1 MLISGTRHRYI
12 YPQDTVNWLFN
23 LTPVSTGAFD
33 FNFHSNSGD
42 IFNIFSL
49 KNRKIYSYQND
60 FIGSYS
66 INSNLSLSGNITNG
80 KIDLYHNSLPL
91 YLGLGIQKFD
101 KITGFSLNS
110 RGGDNIDFLNLNILG
125 DSPEYFYDQN
135 ATYRSGE
142 SIKINIVNNSNQDFT
157 IFSGNVENSNFSING
172 LDNLKISKNN
182 TGYFYLVHNNSL
194 VNFSNTDVVIDTDF
208 GRQRLKITLSGIRLE
223 DETYYLS
230 VGPNVLFVENDFYQD
245 YNIVFKNA
253 NSANL
258 SIELKYISGVTGD
271 YSRPVTR
278 YSFLENQNVSG
289 FIEGSGFLFGG
300 ITGLISG
307 FNPLKDYYEFGTGSG
322 IARDFKIAEN
332 QYIEKNYNIL
342 ASGFGDVY
350 ALTGIQAK
358 GSQNDILYSGFI
370 NFQGGLLT
378 GFFSGVVTGVVP
390 DAKRGWYVNSGGNFV
405 PPPISE
411 ESYNLICSS
420 TLNNPICSEYSF
432 EYEFKTGL
440 KTGFITKFFNYTGD
454 IVISFAPSETEKVKL
469 ISPTLFATGLIT
481 DYFKITGAAF
491 ATGQRVSGKLV
502 GDYLLDFEPG
512 KWIISK
518 PYSGSITGESFLSLS
533 DFDPVKGVPIPGIST
548 GYFNEIAF
556 TGLNVSFCEPKIPE
570 QIDIKKIPE
579 EVFSKECFQDDRSFN
594 YQYTG
599 YLLQPLSGSEER
611 FFENSTFQIRSGNYK
626 LYAGHPAG
634 GRTRISR
641 LGLTPSGNGFF
652 YHLFDKPDAK
662 LENFKSIDP
671 DYNGGGWEESFT
683 TLEPVI
689 NFDNGIVPSVTN
701 IDLECGLLY
710 PCDPTIIHFKID
722 SPDFYSIN
730 GLDTKDCWS
739 GCFANW
745 PKKQY
750 SVENSGTIV
759 FLNTSSPDFS
769 SDGFNYGLEFEI
781 CNTSDFAQKMVRL
794 LYLNPSIEPIVRPST
809 GDAIF
814 IFNNTNYFGNY
825 YINSI
830 NYFENF
836 RDIRLGLSCEPPKI
850 CNNSFMGTKLF
861 VYDQVDISVSL
872 ISSSSSSSVNN
883 LPQTDSF
890 WIGTFE

>member
-33 FNFHSNSGD
+33 FNFHSNSGN

-80 KIDLYHNSLPL
+80 KIDLYNNSLPL
-91 YLGLGIQKFD
+91 YLGLGIEKFD

-110 RGGDNIDFLNLNILG
+110 VGGNNINFSNLNILG
-125 DSPEYFYDQN
+125 DSPQYFYDQN

-157 IFSGNVENSNFSING
+157 IFSGSVENSNFSING
-172 LDNLKISKNN
+172 INNLKISKNN
-182 TGYFYLVHNNSL
+182 TGYFYLVHNSSF

-208 GRQRLKITLSGIRLE
+208 GRQRLTVTLSGIRLE

-230 VGPNVLFVENDFYQD
+230 VGPNLLFVENDFYQD

-258 SIELKYISGVTGD
+258 SVELQYISGVTGD

-278 YSFLENQNVSG
+278 NNFLRNQNVSG
-289 FIEGSGFLFGG
+289 FIQGSGFLLGG
-300 ITGLISG
+300 ITGLVSG
-307 FNPLKDYYEFGTGSG
+307 FNPLKNYYEFGTGSG
-322 IARDFKIAEN
+322 IARDFKVAEN

-342 ASGFGDVY
+342 ASGLGDVY
-350 ALTGIQAK
+350 ALTGIQAS

-370 NFQGGLLT
+370 NFRGGILT

-390 DAKRGWYVNSGGNFV
+390 DAKRGWYVNSSGNFV

-420 TLNNPICSEYSF
+420 TLNNPICSQYSF

-440 KTGFITKFFNYTGD
+440 KTGVITKFFNYTGN
-454 IVISFAPSETEKVKL
+454 IVIPFTPSETETVNL
-469 ISPTLFATGLIT
+469 ISPTLFATGILT
-481 DYFKITGAAF
+481 DYFKITGGAF
-491 ATGQRVSGKLV
+491 ATGKTVSGKLI

-512 KWIISK
+512 KWVVSK
-518 PYSGSITGESFLSLS
+518 PFSGPISGKSFLSLS
-533 DFDPVKGVPIPGIST
+533 DFDPVKGLTAPGVST
-548 GYFNEIAF
+548 GYFDGIVSTGLTIAF
-556 TGLNVSFCEPKIPE
+556 CKPNIPE
-570 QIDIKKIPE
+570 QIKIEKIPN
-579 EVFSKECFQDDRSFN
+579 EVFSKECFQDDSSFN

-599 YLLQPLSGSEER
+599 YLLQPLSGSGER
-611 FFENSTFQIRSGNYK
+611 FFENSTFQIRSGNYQ
-626 LYAGHPAG
+626 LYEGHPTG

-641 LGLTPSGNGFF
+641 LGVTPSGDGFF
-652 YHLFDKPDAK
+652 YHLFDIPGAK
-662 LENFKSIDP
+662 LEDSQDTYP
-671 DYNGGGWEESFT
+671 DYNGGGWEESVK
-683 TLEPVI
+683 TLEPFVA
-689 NFDNGIVPSVTN
+689 FETGIVPSITN
-701 IDLECGLLY
+701 LDLECGLLY

-722 SPDFYSIN
+722 SADFYSI
-730 GLDTKDCWS
+730 GQLDTKDCWS

-750 SVENSGTIV
+750 SVEHSGTIV
-759 FLNTSSPDFS
+759 FLNTASPDFS
-769 SDGFNYGLEFEI
+769 GDGFTYGLEFQI
-781 CNTSDFAQKMVRL
+781 CNTGDFAQKMVRL
-794 LYLNPSIEPIVRPST
+794 LYLNPSIEPTVRPST

-850 CNNSFMGTKLF
+850 CNNSSIGTKLF
-861 VYDQVDISVSL
+861 AYDQVNISVSL
-872 ISSSSSSSVNN
+872 GVND
-883 LPQTDSF
+883 LPETESF
-890 WIGTFE
+890 WIGTFEE

>member
-23 LTPVSTGAFD
+23 LIPVSTGEFD

-49 KNRKIYSYQND
+49 KNRKIYSYQDD

-80 KIDLYHNSLPL
+80 KIDLYNNSLPL

-110 RGGDNIDFLNLNILG
+110 VGGNNINFSNLNILG

-172 LDNLKISKNN
+172 INNLKISKNN
-182 TGYFYLVHNNSL
+182 TGYFYLVHNNSF

-208 GRQRLKITLSGIRLE
+208 GRRRLVIALSGIRLE

-230 VGPNVLFVENDFYQD
+230 VGPNLLFVENDFYQD

-271 YSRPVTR
+271 YSIPVTR
-278 YSFLENQNVSG
+278 NSFLRNQNVSG

-300 ITGLISG
+300 VTGLISG
-307 FNPLKDYYEFGTGSG
+307 FNPLKNYYEFGTGSG
-322 IARDFKIAEN
+322 IARDFKVAEN

-370 NFQGGLLT
+370 NFRGGTLT

-390 DAKRGWYVNSGGNFV
+390 DAKRGWYVNSSGNFV
-405 PPPISE
+405 PPPINE

-420 TLNNPICSEYSF
+420 NLNNPICSQYSF

-440 KTGFITKFFNYTGD
+440 KTGIITKFFNYTGD
-454 IVISFAPSETEKVKL
+454 IVVPFSPSETEIIKL

-481 DYFKITGAAF
+481 DYFKITGGAF
-491 ATGQRVSGKLV
+491 ATGKRVSGKLI

-512 KWIISK
+512 KWVVSK
-518 PYSGSITGESFLSLS
+518 PYSGPITGESFLSLS
-533 DFDPVKGVPIPGIST
+533 HFDPVKGLATPGIST
-548 GYFNEIAF
+548 GYLDEIVS
-556 TGLNVSFCEPKIPE
+556 TGLTITFCKPNIPQQIKIEKIPN
-570 QIDIKKIPE
+570 
-579 EVFSKECFQDDRSFN
+579 EVFSKECFQDDSSFN
-594 YQYTG
+594 YQYSG
-599 YLLQPLSGSEER
+599 YLLQPLSGSGER
-611 FFENSTFQIRSGNYK
+611 FFENSTFQIRSGNYQ
-626 LYAGHPAG
+626 LYEGHPTG

-641 LGLTPSGNGFF
+641 LGVTPSGEGFF
-652 YHLFDKPDAK
+652 YHLFDTASTTGAK
-662 LENFKSIDP
+662 LEGFEDIDNN
-671 DYNGGGWEESFT
+671 YNGGGWEESLN
-683 TLEPVI
+683 TLEPLVT
-689 NFDNGIVPSVTN
+689 FENGMVPSITN
-701 IDLECGLLY
+701 LDLECGLLY

-722 SPDFYSIN
+722 SADFYSI
-730 GLDTKDCWS
+730 GELDTKDCWS

-759 FLNTSSPDFS
+759 FLNTPSPDFS
-769 SDGFNYGLEFEI
+769 GDGFTYGLEFEI
-781 CNTSDFAQKMVRL
+781 CNTGDFAQKMVRL

-836 RDIRLGLSCEPPKI
+836 RDIRLGLSCGPPKI
-850 CNNSFMGTKLF
+850 CKNSFIGTKLF
-861 VYDQVDISVSL
+861 AYDQANISVSL
-872 ISSSSSSSVNN
+872 GVND
-883 LPQTDSF
+883 LPETESF
-890 WIGTFE
+890 WIGTFEE